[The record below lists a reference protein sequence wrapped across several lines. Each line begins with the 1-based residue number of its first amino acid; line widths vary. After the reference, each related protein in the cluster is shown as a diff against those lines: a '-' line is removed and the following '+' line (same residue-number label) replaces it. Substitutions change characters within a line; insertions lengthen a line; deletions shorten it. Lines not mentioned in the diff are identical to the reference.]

1 MATFQHTSADSR
13 PQPGPSRVLA
23 EALRWAE
30 HEPLIS
36 SLDQHGHARELWR
49 VVLLKYCLGVAFD
62 KALAH
67 RLVSS
72 PALRQLCGFGRWI
85 PTDELIGTFQDGLV
99 DHQSLIDDAV
109 IQAVSR
115 LATRI
120 DHRSFEWRCPAGSV
134 LSVSSSHI
142 AEGVVAHALVD
153 GCYGYPLSMVLTP
166 DEQNDDG
173 SILPVLIEKV
183 RSEHPW
189 IEIVYLLGGRAY
201 DHPDVIRYLRNQEIM
216 PVIPA
221 HPRHR
226 QGETADWY
234 FSRAK
239 RFFLLDQPDRTG
251 LDAIK
256 IHVATSVLAYVSTV
270 ISRVSLQRVKRA

>member
-13 PQPGPSRVLA
+13 PQPGPSRVLV

-30 HEPLIS
+30 YEPLIS

-62 KALAH
+62 KPMAH

-72 PALRQLCGFGRWI
+72 PALRQLCGIGRWI
-85 PTDELIGTFQDGLV
+85 PTDGLIGSFLEGLV
-99 DHQSLIDDAV
+99 DHQSLIDEAIV
-109 IQAVSR
+109 QAVSR

-120 DHRSFEWRCPAGSV
+120 DHRSFEWGCPAGSV
-134 LSVSSSHI
+134 LSVSNAHI
-142 AEGVVAHALVD
+142 AEGVTAHALVD
-153 GCYGYPLSMVLTP
+153 GCYGFPLSVVLTP
-166 DEQNDDG
+166 DEQSHDG
-173 SILPVLIEKV
+173 PLLSVLIEKV

-189 IEIVYLLGGRAY
+189 IEIVYLLGGRDY
-201 DHPDVIRYLRNQEIM
+201 DDPDVIRYLKAQEIM

-234 FSRAK
+234 LSRAK
-239 RFFLLDQPDRTG
+239 RFFLLDQPGRTDM
-251 LDAIK
+251 DAIRL
-256 IHVATSVLAYVSTV
+256 HVALSVLAYVLTV
-270 ISRVSLQRVKRA
+270 ISGVLLQRVNRA